1 MVTYSSHH
9 SLDFSCLNPW
19 SLPCKS
25 NVKELFSNYPQLW
38 THHTAL
44 HRGHTFISSFK
55 MGSLI
60 MLLFKSRVLLC
71 SFSAVLDMI
80 IVSHI
85 YHKIW
90 KGFFKNA
97 HLFLCLMVK
106 RLFRTVILL
115 AVYSH
120 RSHLIWFPLKISSM
134 LISFLLLP
142 IYYLC
147 VRLSIC
153 ITMLMFNDSNLLSL
167 LMNLMM

>member
-1 MVTYSSHH
+1 MIIHVKRQLRHSCIKSVESEETRITQHMKKHLFVSFFIWRFHQFRYFFSQIQRFKIMVTYSSHH

-60 MLLFKSRVLLC
+60 MWLFKSRVLLC
-71 SFSAVLDMI
+71 FFSAVLDMI

-85 YHKIW
+85 
-90 KGFFKNA
+90 
-97 HLFLCLMVK
+97 
-106 RLFRTVILL
+106 
-115 AVYSH
+115 
-120 RSHLIWFPLKISSM
+120 
-134 LISFLLLP
+134 
-142 IYYLC
+142 
-147 VRLSIC
+147 
-153 ITMLMFNDSNLLSL
+153 
-167 LMNLMM
+167 

>member
-25 NVKELFSNYPQLW
+25 NVKELFSNYPHLW

-60 MLLFKSRVLLC
+60 MWLFKSRVLLC

-90 KGFFKNA
+90 KGLKENA
-97 HLFLCLMVK
+97 HLFLCLMVT
-106 RLFRTVILL
+106 RRFRTVLLL
-115 AVYSH
+115 AVCSQ
-120 RSHLIWFPLKISSM
+120 RSHLIVFQLKILWK

-142 IYYLC
+142 TYNLC
-147 VRLSIC
+147 VIFSIC
-153 ITMLMFNDSNLLSL
+153 GTILMFSDSNWLSL
-167 LMNLMM
+167 LMN